1 MPRTAILLEGWS
13 TTMENWLCLP
23 LDGTIFTCR
32 STITALEGS
41 KWEWTAVCEQWFRS
55 LSQIKVSTV
64 PRTQEGFSTWL
75 LVTSLRFIQPETT
88 AKFTCRPFTPTLAPI
103 WLKKKDDKCPKH
115 LMNQTGKPD
124 LITNSTCL
132 QRAFHSKS
140 SLVIN
145 IDSKTSLSN
154 LIKFTPL

>member
-23 LDGTIFTCR
+23 LDGTISTCR

-75 LVTSLRFIQPETT
+75 LVTSLRFIRPETT
-88 AKFTCRPFTPTLAPI
+88 AKFTCRPFTLL
-103 WLKKKDDKCPKH
+103 WRVFDWRKKDNCLNH
-115 LMNQTGKPD
+115 LVNQRDKPD

-132 QRAFHSKS
+132 KRAFHSKS

-145 IDSKTSLSN
+145 IDSKTSLGN
-154 LIKFTPL
+154 VIKFTPR